1 MLRSLLIVGA
11 AALGS
16 VLVAAVVSNRRSSLA
31 IQHEDSAFDAPT
43 SNVTATSNGADTDTD
58 SSLHNS

>member
-1 MLRSLLIVGA
+1 MFRSLLIVGA

-31 IQHEDSAFDAPT
+31 IQHEDSTFDAPT
-43 SNVTATSNGADTDTD
+43 QDVTATSNGANTD